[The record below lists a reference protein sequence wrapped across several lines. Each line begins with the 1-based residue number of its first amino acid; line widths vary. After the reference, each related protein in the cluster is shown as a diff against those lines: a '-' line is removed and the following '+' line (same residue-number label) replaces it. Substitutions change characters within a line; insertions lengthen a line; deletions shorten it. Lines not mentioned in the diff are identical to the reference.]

1 MQKGG
6 PPATTSTLR
15 VEQTIGDVSTVDEKK
30 MYSVLKGSKTTVADV
45 FAAQPGVDA
54 LAVTLPIS
62 AHSNSGQQG
71 LMIFF
76 RPSGVCTGSDT
87 FCKEDNESLI
97 FHEGLHNFYGF
108 SDKTIQ
114 GDLGLPISTCTGN
127 ISDYIAEKVL
137 GPDFFARC
145 P

>member
-1 MQKGG
+1 
-6 PPATTSTLR
+6 
-15 VEQTIGDVSTVDEKK
+15 
-30 MYSVLKGSKTTVADV
+30 MYSARKGSKTTVADV
-45 FAAQPGVDA
+45 FAVKPELDA

-76 RPSGVCTGSDT
+76 GPSGVCTRSDN
-87 FCKEDNESLI
+87 FCKEENESLI

-108 SDKTIQ
+108 GDETIQ
-114 GDLGLPISTCTGN
+114 RDLGLPLTNQCTGN
-127 ISDYIAEKVL
+127 ISDYIAGKVL
-137 GPDFFARC
+137 GPYFFPRC